1 MNMAMSNSTGV
12 ARFSRECPSEEQCGL
27 NVAAQRNSDLID
39 TSTVDAFLHKYDIA
53 SVDVLKVGWRQGVG
67 FVGDS
72 WQWSGKS
79 SLERC

>member
-53 SVDVLKVGWRQGVG
+53 SVDILKVGPGVQQGSESAGGQHASWRQH
-67 FVGDS
+67 
-72 WQWSGKS
+72 
-79 SLERC
+79 